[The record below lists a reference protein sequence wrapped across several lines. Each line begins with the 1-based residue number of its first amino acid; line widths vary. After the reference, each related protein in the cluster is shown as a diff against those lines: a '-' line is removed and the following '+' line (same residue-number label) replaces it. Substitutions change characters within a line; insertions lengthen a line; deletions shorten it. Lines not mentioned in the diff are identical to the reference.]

1 MPLANHKP
9 ANSSLFKTR
18 CHVLQEGLE
27 LLILLPQTSE
37 GWDYKSVPLHPVYAV
52 LRIKLRAL
60 YLLGKHSA
68 IEATFPCLF
77 SGCSSLANTGA
88 VRPDTLHKAWPM
100 VGTHEAERKKSNN
113 KQQQNQ
119 KPLEFIQCSGQLQ
132 KNPFLSPVP
141 ERPTVDKF
149 YLAWIFPIQASP
161 RQCSFSFLPTSLIV
175 EPQFR
180 TVTLLCTRIVRSRG
194 GDRL

>member
-1 MPLANHKP
+1 MPLANRKP
-9 ANSSLFKTR
+9 ANISLFKTG

-27 LLILLPQTSE
+27 LLILLPQPSE

-88 VRPDTLHKAWPM
+88 VRPDTLHKTWPM
-100 VGTHEAERKKSNN
+100 VGTHEVERKKSNN

-132 KNPFLSPVP
+132 KDPFLSPVP
-141 ERPTVDKF
+141 ECPTVDKF
-149 YLAWIFPIQASP
+149 YLAWISPYKHLLGSVTFPFCP
-161 RQCSFSFLPTSLIV
+161 LPSLWN
-175 EPQFR
+175 PNSG
-180 TVTLLCTRIVRSRG
+180 L
-194 GDRL
+194 

>member
-100 VGTHEAERKKSNN
+100 VGTHEAERKKI
-113 KQQQNQ
+113 KQQTTTKSKTLGVYTMLRPAPE
-119 KPLEFIQCSGQLQ
+119 KP
-132 KNPFLSPVP
+132 
-141 ERPTVDKF
+141 
-149 YLAWIFPIQASP
+149 
-161 RQCSFSFLPTSLIV
+161 FS
-175 EPQFR
+175 
-180 TVTLLCTRIVRSRG
+180 
-194 GDRL
+194 

>member
-100 VGTHEAERKKSNN
+100 VGTHEAERKNQTTNNN
-113 KQQQNQ
+113 K
-119 KPLEFIQCSGQLQ
+119 I
-132 KNPFLSPVP
+132 KNPWSLYS
-141 ERPTVDKF
+141 
-149 YLAWIFPIQASP
+149 AQASSRKTLFLALFLNAP
-161 RQCSFSFLPTSLIV
+161 R
-175 EPQFR
+175 
-180 TVTLLCTRIVRSRG
+180 
-194 GDRL
+194 